1 MYTQIDGEIHMLG
14 IHRLIVGQERAGRG
28 NQTEPN
34 VWQNVNHHK
43 TRCGVFKYSLFHSSV
58 FIVGLK
64 IFKIEQQWKE
74 S

>member
-1 MYTQIDGEIHMLG
+1 MYTQIDGEIHTG
-14 IHRLIVGQERAGRG
+14 IHRLLVGQEGVGRG
-28 NQTEPN
+28 NQTEP

-64 IFKIEQQWKE
+64 FFKIEQQWKE